1 MPCRSSNTIHS
12 GMSRKVLSGAF
23 KTPVTENVIGPAH
36 GPLNL
41 TGFSKNSPLGTAT
54 VLWLSLHASIHA
66 STFFFRRLD
75 LLIEDPAMEL
85 IASAHTEKRE
95 RRRRGDG
102 ELIACAHAETER
114 EVDEA
119 TASDR
124 VRRGITEA
132 GKGKRSSSSPPKEI
146 LALVNR
152 SMLFRISV
160 RKDQFSNFPTSFPVL
175 RVNTDQQLLAQ
186 LRPEILSLKEDDLN
200 TDLQLSDG
208 DDDFLEVHAEIAV
221 AVDILY
227 K

>member
-1 MPCRSSNTIHS
+1 MDSLRDMEYQTPIRSITSMSSLSYTNTID
-12 GMSRKVLSGAF
+12 
-23 KTPVTENVIGPAH
+23 E
-36 GPLNL
+36 
-41 TGFSKNSPLGTAT
+41 
-54 VLWLSLHASIHA
+54 
-66 STFFFRRLD
+66 STSQSMD
-75 LLIEDPAMEL
+75 LITISD
-85 IASAHTEKRE
+85 IF
-95 RRRRGDG
+95 
-102 ELIACAHAETER
+102 ETE
-114 EVDEA
+114 D
-119 TASDR
+119 
-124 VRRGITEA
+124 
-132 GKGKRSSSSPPKEI
+132 SSSPPKEI